1 MNNFIRSLEQK
12 IGRFAIKNLTI
23 YMIVLYIT
31 GYFMQ
36 LLAGNVLDAYFSLD
50 IYQITRGQIWRVVS
64 WLFMP
69 PERLGIFTIFM
80 LLLYYMLGTSLE
92 RVWGSFRYNLFIF
105 SGIIFTIIG
114 AIIVYIIMFVMVS
127 NVGSASNVPTEVAL
141 AAFSKNAGLYYSTYY
156 INTSIFLAYASIFPN
171 EKLYFYFLIPIKIK
185 WLAAL
190 ELATM
195 LVYFIRGNL
204 ITRITLIAALLNVA
218 LYIVANIEAKKR
230 DGVKP
235 KRKKSDYIKIV
246 NSTAVEYKHK
256 CAVCGRTD
264 ATNPELEFRYCSK
277 CNGVYEYCND
287 HLFTH
292 EHIK

>member
-12 IGRFAIKNLTI
+12 IGRFAVKNLTV

-31 GYFMQ
+31 GYFLQ

-114 AIIVYIIMFVMVS
+114 AVIVYIIMAVMVS
-127 NVGSASNVPTEVAL
+127 RVGSISSDVAL
-141 AAFSKNAGLYYSTYY
+141 SAFSRNAGLYYSTYY

-218 LYIVANIEAKKR
+218 LYIVANIEAKKSG
-230 DGVKP
+230 GVNVNKV

-264 ATNPELEFRYCSK
+264 VSNPELEFRYCSK

>member
-218 LYIVANIEAKKR
+218 LYVIANIEAKKR

-235 KRKKSDYIKIV
+235 KFHS
-246 NSTAVEYKHK
+246 
-256 CAVCGRTD
+256 C
-264 ATNPELEFRYCSK
+264 
-277 CNGVYEYCND
+277 
-287 HLFTH
+287 
-292 EHIK
+292 

>member
-1 MNNFIRSLEQK
+1 MNNFIRNLERK
-12 IGRFAIKNLTI
+12 IGRFAIRNLTM

-36 LLAGNVLDAYFSLD
+36 MLAGNVLEAYFSLD
-50 IYQITRGQIWRVVS
+50 IYQITRGQVWRLVS

-69 PERLGIFTIFM
+69 PARLGIFTIFM

-114 AIIVYIIMFVMVS
+114 AVIVYIMMIAKTQ
-127 NVGSASNVPTEVAL
+127 NIAGASTYL
-141 AAFSKNAGLYYSTYY
+141 AVLSSTASSYYSTYY

-190 ELATM
+190 ELASM

-204 ITRITLIAALLNVA
+204 MTRITLIAALLNVA
-218 LYIVANIEAKKR
+218 LYIVANIESKR
-230 DGVKP
+230 SGGDRP

-246 NSTAVEYKHK
+246 NSTAVEYRHK
-256 CAVCGRTD
+256 CAICGRTD
-264 ATNPELEFRYCSK
+264 VTNPELEFRYCSK
-277 CNGVYEYCND
+277 CSGAREYCSD

-292 EHIK
+292 EHMS